1 MNKLVNEKSLYLLQ
15 HADNP
20 VNWYPWTQEAFEI
33 AKNNNKP
40 IILSIGYSAC
50 HWCHVMAQE
59 SFEDSETAEIMNKYF
74 VNIKVDKEERP
85 DLDKVYQM
93 SQTIITG
100 KTGGWPLT
108 IFMSPDKFPFF
119 AGTYFPNEQKYG
131 LPSFKDVL
139 KRVNEFYSS
148 QQKDI
153 KSQNMTISEIFQ
165 NLNKRNDYDE
175 QINLELLDK
184 TRLDLL
190 NSIDKVHGGFGS
202 APKFPQ
208 SYSLLFLLN
217 SNINNEESFQ
227 YVLHTLNRMCLSGIF
242 DHLEGGF
249 FRYSVDE
256 LWMIPHFEKMLYDN
270 GPLISV
276 LCKASKLTS
285 NKLFL
290 KRAVQT
296 SDWIINKMQDKN
308 GGIYSTIDA
317 DSEHVEGKYYV
328 WDEKELKSSLD
339 NDEFEFIK
347 NSYFVDSRSNF
358 EGKFHFH
365 ITKDAEDFFLK
376 NEKRIAVITKKL
388 LTIRNKRI
396 PPNTDKKILVSW
408 NALAIIGLLDT
419 YKLTD
424 DDRFL
429 LAAKKCFDF
438 IKQKLWDGTKLYAC
452 FNEKPCFQAYLDD
465 YAYLLKANLELL
477 KIEWSSENLYFSNK
491 LANIL
496 IKNFQNHETGGFY
509 FTSIDH
515 EELIYRPQTYM
526 DESMPAGNS
535 IAIEALSELGF
546 LVGNQEY
553 IDASEKTLISASN
566 SVQRSN
572 TAHASLLNASMNLLE
587 FKKFVII
594 RCSHERIKEYRK
606 EILNFEEV
614 IFYFIDNEES
624 DIPKSLIEKKPLG
637 NFTAYICEGFKCL
650 SPIRDF
656 DDLCKELTKI

>member
-509 FTSIDH
+509 FTSINH

-606 EILNFEEV
+606 EILNFEEI

>member
-74 VNIKVDKEERP
+74 INIKVDKEERP

-656 DDLCKELTKI
+656 DELCKELTKI

>member
-656 DDLCKELTKI
+656 DELCKELTKI

>member
-606 EILNFEEV
+606 EILNFEEI

-656 DDLCKELTKI
+656 NDLCKELTKI

>member
-572 TAHASLLNASMNLLE
+572 TAHASLLNASINLLE

-594 RCSHERIKEYRK
+594 RCPHEHIKEYRK
-606 EILNFEEV
+606 EILNFEEI

>member
-74 VNIKVDKEERP
+74 INIKVDKEERP

-296 SDWIINKMQDKN
+296 SDWIINKMQDKS

-535 IAIEALSELGF
+535 IAMEALSELGF

-656 DDLCKELTKI
+656 DELCKELTKI

>member
-606 EILNFEEV
+606 EILNFEEI

>member
-227 YVLHTLNRMCLSGIF
+227 YVFHTLNRMCLSGIF

-509 FTSIDH
+509 FTSINH

>member
-1 MNKLVNEKSLYLLQ
+1 M
-15 HADNP
+15 
-20 VNWYPWTQEAFEI
+20 
-33 AKNNNKP
+33 
-40 IILSIGYSAC
+40 
-50 HWCHVMAQE
+50 
-59 SFEDSETAEIMNKYF
+59 
-74 VNIKVDKEERP
+74 
-85 DLDKVYQM
+85 
-93 SQTIITG
+93 
-100 KTGGWPLT
+100 
-108 IFMSPDKFPFF
+108 
-119 AGTYFPNEQKYG
+119 
-131 LPSFKDVL
+131 
-139 KRVNEFYSS
+139 
-148 QQKDI
+148 
-153 KSQNMTISEIFQ
+153 
-165 NLNKRNDYDE
+165 
-175 QINLELLDK
+175 
-184 TRLDLL
+184 
-190 NSIDKVHGGFGS
+190 
-202 APKFPQ
+202 
-208 SYSLLFLLN
+208 
-217 SNINNEESFQ
+217 
-227 YVLHTLNRMCLSGIF
+227 
-242 DHLEGGF
+242 
-249 FRYSVDE
+249 
-256 LWMIPHFEKMLYDN
+256 
-270 GPLISV
+270 
-276 LCKASKLTS
+276 
-285 NKLFL
+285 
-290 KRAVQT
+290 QT
-296 SDWIINKMQDKN
+296 SDWIINKMQDKS

-347 NSYFVDSRSNF
+347 NTYFVDSRPNF

-535 IAIEALSELGF
+535 IAMEALSELGF

-650 SPIRDF
+650 SQIRDF
-656 DDLCKELTKI
+656 DELCKELTKI

>member
-509 FTSIDH
+509 FTSINH

>member
-74 VNIKVDKEERP
+74 INIKVDKEERP

-296 SDWIINKMQDKN
+296 SDWIINKMQDKS

-388 LTIRNKRI
+388 LTIRNVRV

-515 EELIYRPQTYM
+515 EELIFRPQTSM

-535 IAIEALSELGF
+535 IAMEALSELGF